1 MYNNKWRKKVRV
13 NGSEDIIYNSNQYLI
28 LPPHSSIEMEIN
40 KPTKALVLE
49 ISDKLVD
56 DVIKNIDYNIDLSTN
71 KPLDYLLQNKAIT

>member
-40 KPTKALVLE
+40 KPTKALVLK
-49 ISDKLVD
+49 ISDNYEGK
-56 DVIKNIDYNIDLSTN
+56 I
-71 KPLDYLLQNKAIT
+71 